1 MALSWNR
8 SFWAEEPMKFID
20 SHFHTQFTLQK
31 GVNVFSFLD
40 ESPSNGFQGGIDIG
54 CTHDDMPQR
63 AQLLEPYPQILLS
76 AAMGPW
82 EAGASEAKGADP
94 DFEYSEFKS
103 TEQILKELEVL
114 KGNFEKY
121 RPAFIGE
128 IGLDYYWDYGTRE
141 KQKLIFETQMKW
153 ANEKGLCVLI
163 HDRDADEDVMDTIR
177 RLGPDKGGVI
187 HCFDGNE
194 DLMKTA
200 LEHDYYISFAGNLT
214 FRKNTELRERILQ
227 VPRDRLLLETDSPYL
242 TPVPLRGRTNSPEYI
257 IHTYNCAAEIL
268 GMDVNELGEIVTE
281 NFSSLCAR

>member
-103 TEQILKELEVL
+103 TEQILKELEIL
-114 KGNFEKY
+114 KGYIDEY
-121 RPAFIGE
+121 MPAFIGE

-177 RLGPDKGGVI
+177 RMGPDKGGVI

-227 VPRDRLLLETDSPYL
+227 VPRNRLLLETDSPYL
-242 TPVPLRGRTNSPEYI
+242 TPVPHRGRTNSPEYI
-257 IHTYNCAAEIL
+257 IHTYNRAAEIL

-281 NFSSLCAR
+281 NFISLCAR

>member
-63 AQLLEPYPQILLS
+63 AQLLEPCPQILLS

-103 TEQILKELEVL
+103 TEQILKELEIL
-114 KGNFEKY
+114 KGNIDKY

-153 ANEKGLCVLI
+153 ANE
-163 HDRDADEDVMDTIR
+163 
-177 RLGPDKGGVI
+177 KGGVI

-227 VPRDRLLLETDSPYL
+227 VPRNRLLLETDSPYL

>member
-40 ESPSNGFQGGIDIG
+40 ASPSNGFQGGIDIG

-103 TEQILKELEVL
+103 TEQILKELEIL
-114 KGNFEKY
+114 KGNIDKY

-141 KQKLIFETQMKW
+141 KQKLIFETHMKW
-153 ANEKGLCVLI
+153 ATEKGLCVLI
-163 HDRDADEDVMDTIR
+163 HDRDADDDVMDTIR
-177 RLGPDKGGVI
+177 RLGPDKGGVV
-187 HCFDGNE
+187 HCFDGNG

-227 VPRDRLLLETDSPYL
+227 VPRNRLLLETDSPYL